1 MDSQIDTNT
10 GVILPVSTT
19 AYGLLFHKDR
29 LGGWGQTR
37 VKQQEMRRK
46 TPGIFVRAGRT
57 FGKYPDFWKVPG
69 LLESSVSRFYS
80 SFLHLLMTLFL
91 REIT

>member
-1 MDSQIDTNT
+1 MDSPIDTNT

-37 VKQQEMRRK
+37 IKHPEKRRK
-46 TPGIFVRAGRT
+46 TQ
-57 FGKYPDFWKVPG
+57 GKKVERCTPLEGYHTLGG
-69 LLESSVSRFYS
+69 LLYS
-80 SFLHLLMTLFL
+80 WRVTPTNMIYNLPISQRTYLSGK
-91 REIT
+91 

>member
-1 MDSQIDTNT
+1 MDSLFDAHT
-10 GVILPVSTT
+10 GVIIPVFTT
-19 AYGLLFHKDR
+19 AYGLLFNKDR
-29 LGGWGQTR
+29 LGARGQTR
-37 VKQQEMRRK
+37 LKHQEKGRK
-46 TPGIFVRAGRT
+46 TPGLFVLTSRT

-80 SFLHLLMTLFL
+80 SFHHLLMTLFL

>member
-19 AYGLLFHKDR
+19 AYGLLFHKDMFEDR
-29 LGGWGQTR
+29 GQTR
-37 VKQQEMRRK
+37 IKHQEKRRK
-46 TPGIFVRAGRT
+46 TPGIFDRAGRT
-57 FGKYPDFWKVPG
+57 FGKYPDFWKIPG

-80 SFLHLLMTLFL
+80 SFHHLLMTLFL

>member
-1 MDSQIDTNT
+1 MDSPIDTNT

-37 VKQQEMRRK
+37 IKHQEKRRK
-46 TPGIFVRAGRT
+46 TTVIFVLAGRT
-57 FGKYPDFWKVPG
+57 FGKSRDFPKVLFPG
-69 LLESSVSRFYS
+69 FIAA
-80 SFLHLLMTLFL
+80 T
-91 REIT
+91 ITYL